1 MGGGL
6 AKFSPDG
13 GTPQSP
19 PGKNPAYITGMQ
31 NQWRIILLYRVG
43 KKYTGWNI
51 QKVTIFIGIMNSLL
65 FFSYV
70 DQNKCRFK
78 KPLHRPSTKYRKEEF
93 RILCIK
99 DTGWSK
105 FCLFFGVKYAYWSR
119 LRFQILFLIVKP
131 PLIIAMEFSHN
142 QNIFNWF
149 FWHSDVFWL
158 YRVIKN
164 IYSWIN

>member
-1 MGGGL
+1 
-6 AKFSPDG
+6 
-13 GTPQSP
+13 
-19 PGKNPAYITGMQ
+19 MQ

-65 FFSYV
+65 FFSERYV

-105 FCLFFGVKYAYWSR
+105 FCLFFGVKYTYWSR
-119 LRFQILFLIVKP
+119 LRFLILFLIVKP

-142 QNIFNWF
+142 QNIFKWF
-149 FWHSDVFWL
+149 FGHSDVFLITGWS
-158 YRVIKN
+158 K
-164 IYSWIN
+164 IYILELINQRKQILRKANQHLKT

>member
-1 MGGGL
+1 
-6 AKFSPDG
+6 
-13 GTPQSP
+13 
-19 PGKNPAYITGMQ
+19 MQ

-65 FFSYV
+65 FFSERYV

-105 FCLFFGVKYAYWSR
+105 FCLFFGVKYTYWIR
-119 LRFQILFLIVKP
+119 LRFLILFLIVKP
-131 PLIIAMEFSHN
+131 PLIIAMKFSHN
-142 QNIFNWF
+142 QNIL
-149 FWHSDVFWL
+149 SDFSDILMYFWL
-158 YRVIKN
+158 YRVIKKY
-164 IYSWIN
+164 ILELINQHKQVLNF